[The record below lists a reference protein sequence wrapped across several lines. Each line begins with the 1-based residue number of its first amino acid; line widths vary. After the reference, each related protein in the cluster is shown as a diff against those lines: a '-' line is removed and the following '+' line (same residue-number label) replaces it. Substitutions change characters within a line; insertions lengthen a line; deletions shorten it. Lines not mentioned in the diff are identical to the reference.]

1 MANMKNKRS
10 NRVKQVDKKT
20 TPEIGGMNVYF
31 DSRQRPVYYDRFS
44 KRAYLLK
51 DVEKTYQLYS
61 MRFFLGIAAIVII
74 YAFKLPLWLCVVLGI
89 AVYAFMEF
97 KFRRFLSN
105 LTQMTNFVLEKKI
118 SKVDAERQKP
128 LNKVILKIV
137 LFILLATLLV
147 INVKQQ
153 GYTGVVL
160 YLNYAFAVA
169 SVFMA
174 LFELFACLTKN
185 KK

>member
-1 MANMKNKRS
+1 M
-10 NRVKQVDKKT
+10 
-20 TPEIGGMNVYF
+20 
-31 DSRQRPVYYDRFS
+31 
-44 KRAYLLK
+44 LK
-51 DVEKTYQLYS
+51 DK
-61 MRFFLGIAAIVII
+61 
-74 YAFKLPLWLCVVLGI
+74 
-89 AVYAFMEF
+89 
-97 KFRRFLSN
+97 
-105 LTQMTNFVLEKKI
+105 
-118 SKVDAERQKP
+118 KP

-174 LFELFACLTKN
+174 LFELFACLTKKQEIKN
-185 KK
+185 IGIIYLMFYILKRLDGRK

>member
-1 MANMKNKRS
+1 
-10 NRVKQVDKKT
+10 
-20 TPEIGGMNVYF
+20 
-31 DSRQRPVYYDRFS
+31 
-44 KRAYLLK
+44 
-51 DVEKTYQLYS
+51 
-61 MRFFLGIAAIVII
+61 
-74 YAFKLPLWLCVVLGI
+74 
-89 AVYAFMEF
+89 MEF

-105 LTQMTNFVLEKKI
+105 LTQMTNFVPEKKI